1 MSAIDWLRI
10 LEGCRYCFRSLR
22 MVVLMMAGLARTET
36 RPADEQDTL
45 AHS

>member
-10 LEGCRYCFRSLR
+10 LEGCRHCFRSLR
-22 MVVLMMAGLARTET
+22 VVVLMMAGLFRTET
-36 RPADEQDTL
+36 RPAEEQDTP